1 MSVPNARMQQYIPL
15 IREFS
20 GRLLM
25 MHSAVAESLGL
36 HATDIR
42 AIRLLRTEPLT
53 AGALGEGVGLTGAAT
68 TALIDRLE
76 KAGYVV
82 RERET
87 LDRRKVTVRAVP
99 EKLREVDAAYGGMTA
114 RMTELLSTYTAA
126 EFSTVVDFVE
136 RATQVLID
144 ERARIVAKAP
154 LPPAIVSHQSRA
166 GARAL

>member
-1 MSVPNARMQQYIPL
+1 MQQYIPL

-20 GRLLM
+20 GRLIM

-53 AGALGEGVGLTGAAT
+53 AGALGDGVGLTGAAT

-76 KAGYVV
+76 RAAYVV

-87 LDRRKVTVRAVP
+87 LDRRKVVVRAVP

-114 RMTELLSTYTAA
+114 SMTELLSTYTAA
-126 EFSTVVDFVE
+126 EFSTVVDFIE

-144 ERARIVAKAP
+144 ERARIVAKAR
-154 LPPAIVSHQSRA
+154 LPAELASRGPEA
-166 GARAL
+166 GLSANSG

>member
-1 MSVPNARMQQYIPL
+1 MQQYIQL
-15 IREFS
+15 IREFF

-25 MHSAVAESLGL
+25 MHSAAAESLGL

-76 KAGYVV
+76 RAGYVV
-82 RERET
+82 RERSA
-87 LDRRKVTVRAVP
+87 LDRRRVTVRAAP
-99 EKLREVDAAYGGMTA
+99 EKLHEVDAAYWGVMA
-114 RMTELLSTYTAA
+114 RMSELLSTYTAA

-136 RATQVLID
+136 RTTQAIAD
-144 ERARIVAKAP
+144 ETARIVAKAP
-154 LPPAIVSHQSRA
+154 LPAAIVSQKSQA
-166 GARAL
+166 GAATRTPGAL